1 MRKKYFEYLID
12 DSDVDLYIERGGLKS
27 LIQYFAFIDEL
38 ENVFDFRVVT
48 TGIEEKTFFFQ
59 NYAGRGTSQ
68 YSCNMCI
75 IQLGEPANRLSDE
88 TKENSSNIP
97 SILLKTMLS
106 GAIERIPA
114 FGSGSHAKV

>member
-48 TGIEEKTFFFQ
+48 TGIEEKTFFFRIMQ
-59 NYAGRGTSQ
+59 EGVLLSIRVTCVL
-68 YSCNMCI
+68 YSLESLPIDYRMK
-75 IQLGEPANRLSDE
+75 P
-88 TKENSSNIP
+88 K
-97 SILLKTMLS
+97 KTAQTFHLYC
-106 GAIERIPA
+106 
-114 FGSGSHAKV
+114 